1 MGWGSRQPW
10 FSLCFEQLVVQP
22 AMHRA
27 VEAKPVVYWGTL
39 GRKVGV
45 AELPSE
51 GAIHGVVTVPMSRR
65 HMLCMQ

>member
-1 MGWGSRQPW
+1 
-10 FSLCFEQLVVQP
+10 
-22 AMHRA
+22 MHRA